1 MVNENWTSGGSLANQ
16 FSKADNEIKALKR
29 SNGKWCYNEE
39 TLRTEAI
46 LCFQNLYTLEA
57 HASGLFS
64 VQMKFPFIETSLL
77 NCIVRNLTSKE
88 VRDALLEMAPLK
100 ASGADGLHAQFYQSQ
115 WSILGESLVSIVLKV
130 FEGDDLILLFGEANK
145 DTTDFMESVL
155 KQFCNLSGHKVNAG
169 KSKIYFSTNTEESVK
184 GTINEQLWFQDVDDL
199 DNYL

>member
-1 MVNENWTSGGSLANQ
+1 M
-16 FSKADNEIKALKR
+16 NEIKALKR

-130 FEGDDLILLFGEANK
+130 FEGGSVDPFLNRTLIMLISKVRSELISQFRSISLCTVPYK
-145 DTTDFMESVL
+145 VL
-155 KQFCNLSGHKVNAG
+155 SKMLVN
-169 KSKIYFSTNTEESVK
+169 
-184 GTINEQLWFQDVDDL
+184 
-199 DNYL
+199 